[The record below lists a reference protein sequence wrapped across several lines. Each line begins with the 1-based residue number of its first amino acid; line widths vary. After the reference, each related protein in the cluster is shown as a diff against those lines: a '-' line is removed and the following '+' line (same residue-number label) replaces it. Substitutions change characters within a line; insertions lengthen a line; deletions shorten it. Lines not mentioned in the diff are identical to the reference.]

1 MKHYFALVHKDDD
14 SAYGV
19 QFPDIPGVFS
29 AADEINDIIKEAVEA
44 LQLYAEDA
52 ELPAASSHAEII
64 VRDDV
69 KAELA
74 KGAFLISVPY
84 IEDDS
89 AVVRANISFERGI
102 LKAIDATAKARG
114 LSRSGFL
121 AQAARHEI
129 EAGA

>member
-29 AADEINDIIKEAVEA
+29 AADEINDIIKEAVDA
-44 LQLYAEDA
+44 LQLYAEDS

-64 VRDDV
+64 ARDDV
-69 KAELA
+69 KVELA

>member
-29 AADEINDIIKEAVEA
+29 AADEINDIIKEAVDA

-52 ELPAASSHAEII
+52 ELPVASSHADII
-64 VRDDV
+64 ARDDV